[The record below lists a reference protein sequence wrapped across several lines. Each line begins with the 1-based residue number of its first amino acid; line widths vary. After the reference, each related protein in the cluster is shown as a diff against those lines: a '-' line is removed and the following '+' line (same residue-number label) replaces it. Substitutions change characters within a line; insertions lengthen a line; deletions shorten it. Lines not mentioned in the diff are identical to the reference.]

1 MSSAQM
7 INGNMIR
14 PQSGKKTL
22 YNEESKMKLDNKG
35 KPYLMGSG
43 LIQNLE
49 TLNPHNKQSIMM
61 NYQ

>member
-1 MSSAQM
+1 
-7 INGNMIR
+7 MIR
-14 PQSGKKTL
+14 PQSGKKIL

-49 TLNPHNKQSIMM
+49 TLNPHNKQSTMM